1 MICSVHMTKPS
12 ILVLLVSSLVG
23 LFSCVEMSGK
33 SSVIDVRSVQSVQE
47 RTDEAYHY
55 T

>member
-23 LFSCVEMSGK
+23 LFSSVEMSGK
-33 SSVIDVRSVQSVQE
+33 SSVIDEQSVQSVQ
-47 RTDEAYHY
+47 
-55 T
+55 